1 MFTGLSASSHAVK
14 EALNSSQLPVFGKL
28 STKGKR
34 IIALKLSLMP
44 KNKLVLS
51 SSCPHEITVV
61 SVCTVSVSIVLL
73 PTAHACLKTTSHF
86 HLPTLICHLSFICHL
101 PLQLLYFSQYY
112 IVLYSYPDNYQVPYL
127 KARRSPS
134 DCLWSYTSGILPST
148 GWHQQHPSEIP

>member
-14 EALNSSQLPVFGKL
+14 KALNSSQLFGKP
-28 STKGKR
+28 STKGKKKN
-34 IIALKLSLMP
+34 IALKLSIMP

-51 SSCPHEITVV
+51 SSCPHEITVD
-61 SVCTVSVSIVLL
+61 SVCTVSVSIVLV

-86 HLPTLICHLSFICHL
+86 QTLIRHLSFIFHL
-101 PLQLLYFSQYY
+101 QLQLLYFSQYY

-148 GWHQQHPSEIP
+148 GWHQQQPSEIP